1 MMTVPRSEIA
11 PRMQASA
18 HEPQSVQASA
28 STTRAVGRARRAVA
42 GGVWGMSA
50 AAPAG
55 AGEDSESC
63 AGVGVD

>member
-11 PRMQASA
+11 PRIQASA
-18 HEPQSVQASA
+18 HEPQSVQESA
-28 STTRAVGRARRAVA
+28 STTRAVGRVGRAAA
-42 GGVWGMSA
+42 GGVWGMAA

-63 AGVGVD
+63 AVVGVD